1 MSIVGYNK
9 NSKIATL
16 SLNPSN
22 NKYCCSRCGTGGFSI
37 GLYAKLKNIDT
48 KTAYRELLDK
58 ECFSINRSNIEISP
72 INEMA
77 DIDTRDAVYRSFLD
91 MLKLEPQHR
100 QYLKS
105 LGFLDS
111 TIDNQLYRTIPTKY
125 IKRRLIANALKRK
138 FNLSGIPR
146 LLSRGRLGLDFY

>member
-1 MSIVGYNK
+1 M
-9 NSKIATL
+9 
-16 SLNPSN
+16 
-22 NKYCCSRCGTGGFSI
+22 
-37 GLYAKLKNIDT
+37 
-48 KTAYRELLDK
+48 LDK

-111 TIDNQLYRTIPTKY
+111 TIDNQLYHTIPTKY